1 MKNSFLIAYV
11 FIDLC
16 ACMLNLSTLIFVYKN
31 VNLKT
36 HVFSLLFLDSLSS
49 TICSIG
55 SMILDTIFL
64 TKAFEPNFILCSLSY
79 LMSYLSISFG
89 AILTLLITV
98 TRYVLATK
106 SAKNIQLNNNKVTQI
121 VLGIFTAAAGFNI
134 IFFIVNLKFGTIN
147 SSFLSVCAQWK
158 QGPKNVSILM
168 VLFLFHPNIC
178 NFFSLLT
185 DIKMLMF
192 LQKVIIPTNNALS
205 LGTGKVLQNKF

>member
-1 MKNSFLIAYV
+1 MKDSFLIAYAV
-11 FIDLC
+11 IDLC
-16 ACMLNLSTLIFVYKN
+16 ACLLNLTTLKFVYKN

-55 SMILDTIFL
+55 SIILDTIFL
-64 TKAFEPNFILCSLSY
+64 TKVFEPNYVMCSLSY

-106 SAKNIQLNNNKVTQI
+106 SAKNIQLNNKKITLI

-147 SSFLSVCAQWK
+147 SSFVSVCAHWK
-158 QGPKNVSILM
+158 QEPKNIPILI
-168 VLFLFHPNIC
+168 VIFLFHPNIC
-178 NFFSLLT
+178 NILSLLT

-192 LQKVIIPTNNALS
+192 LQKVIIPTHNSQN
-205 LGTGKVLQNKF
+205 LGTGKIFKY